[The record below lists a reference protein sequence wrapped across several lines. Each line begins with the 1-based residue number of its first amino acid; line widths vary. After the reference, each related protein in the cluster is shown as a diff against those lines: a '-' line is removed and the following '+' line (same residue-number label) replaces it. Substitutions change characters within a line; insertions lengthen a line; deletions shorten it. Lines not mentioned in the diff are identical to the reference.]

1 MSSELPPLVEL
12 HLHLEGTLEPDL
24 IWALAAHN
32 GIELP
37 YADLDELR
45 SRYEFTDLQS
55 FLDLYYANTAV
66 LRTAADFA
74 SMTTAYL
81 RRAATAGVRH
91 AELFFDPQAH
101 VTRGVP
107 LREVVDGISGV
118 LATSARDHGIST
130 GLIAC
135 MMRDRPV
142 GEALAVLQ
150 ELLAMG
156 APLLGLGLDSAELG
170 HPPGDFAPVYDAARS
185 AGLHLVAHAGEEGPP
200 DYVGAALDLLGVE
213 RIDHG
218 IRSLEDPH
226 LVDRLALA
234 QTPLTVCPLSNV
246 RLRAVDTMNDHPLP
260 EMLEAGLRVSINS
273 DDPAYFGG

>member
-1 MSSELPPLVEL
+1 
-12 HLHLEGTLEPDL
+12 
-24 IWALAAHN
+24 
-32 GIELP
+32 
-37 YADLDELR
+37 
-45 SRYEFTDLQS
+45 
-55 FLDLYYANTAV
+55 
-66 LRTAADFA
+66 
-74 SMTTAYL
+74 
-81 RRAATAGVRH
+81 
-91 AELFFDPQAH
+91 
-101 VTRGVP
+101 
-107 LREVVDGISGV
+107 
-118 LATSARDHGIST
+118 
-130 GLIAC
+130 

-170 HPPGDFAPVYDAARS
+170 HPPGDFAAVYDAARS

-200 DYVGAALDLLGVE
+200 DYVSAALDLLGVE

-260 EMLEAGLRVSINS
+260 EMLKAGLRVSINS
-273 DDPAYFGG
+273 DDPAYFGGYIDDNVRAVAQTFGLTRTQLAQLADNAVRSAFLSDERRAELLAEVAGWLADSS